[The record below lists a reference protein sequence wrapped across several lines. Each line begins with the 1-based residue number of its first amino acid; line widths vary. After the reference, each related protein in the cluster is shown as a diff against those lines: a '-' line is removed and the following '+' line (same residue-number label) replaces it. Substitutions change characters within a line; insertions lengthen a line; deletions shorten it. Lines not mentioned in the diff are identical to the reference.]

1 MMEFRKLGS
10 TGLKVSVVGLG
21 TLGFARVGLFNKGEE
36 GVKEISYIVNRALD
50 LGINFVDTAFAYGNG
65 VAETGVGAVVKAR
78 RKDCI
83 VLSRSHVWQ
92 TSEKPEDTAS
102 SIDNS
107 LKRLNMEAIDVFE
120 VHDVTKPESYK
131 MVRGKGIYDVVKKA
145 KKDGKLRFI
154 GFSTHGSAEMMKEMI
169 NSGDVDVLTVAY
181 NLTGHRRM
189 LADGDDIRKT
199 EEEILP
205 LCKEKGIGIT
215 IMKPFGGGVMTQ
227 PAPDGTKLTPLKLLK
242 FVVQNPYV
250 NSVTPGVNYTYQ
262 IEELVKAGDPAYRL
276 SDKEIS
282 ELRETALKWGKDFC
296 RQCGYCL
303 PCENNIKIPEMMNIL
318 RYAQNKDPRVQ
329 KHVREHYAKMEV
341 KADAC
346 TECKKCEER
355 CPYGLPISAKMKEL
369 AAAVK

>member
-1 MMEFRKLGS
+1 MMEFRKLGN

-50 LGINFVDTAFAYGNG
+50 LGINFIDTALAYGNG
-65 VAETGVGAVVKAR
+65 VAETGVGEIMKTR
-78 RKDCI
+78 RKESV

-92 TSEKPEDTAS
+92 TSENPEDTAK
-102 SIDNS
+102 SIEGS
-107 LKRLNMEAIDVFE
+107 LKRLNMEAIDVFQ

-131 MVRGKGIYDVVKKA
+131 MVREKGIYEVVKKA
-145 KKDGKLRFI
+145 KKEGKLKFI

-199 EEEILP
+199 EEEIFP
-205 LCKEKGIGIT
+205 LCEEKGVGIT

-227 PAPDGTKLTPLKLLK
+227 PAPDGTKLSPLKLLK
-242 FVVQNPYV
+242 FVVQNPLV

-262 IEELVKAGDPAYRL
+262 IEELVKAGDPGYRL
-276 SDKEIS
+276 SDNEIR
-282 ELRETALKWGKDFC
+282 ELREAALKWGKDFC

-303 PCENNIKIPEMMNIL
+303 PCENNIKIPDMMNIL
-318 RYAQNKDPRVQ
+318 RWAVIKDENTRKRV
-329 KHVREHYAKMEV
+329 KEHYAKMEV

-346 TECKKCEER
+346 KECKKCEEK

-369 AAAVK
+369 QEAVK